1 MGGRTKRRA
10 LPWTAVAL
18 AALIA
23 VGLLL
28 RLPSFSD
35 GLWGDEL
42 ATNYVVYGFGVDDFG
57 SILIHG
63 KEATPPAF
71 FLLTWL
77 TKGFDGTEGLRLV
90 SLLAGLAAIPLTFL
104 VGTETVGRRAA
115 AVGATLVA
123 LSPFQIWYSTE
134 ARAYELLML
143 ACLLA
148 AFTLLRAVRTGRAS
162 WWVGYGLSAAFA
174 MYTHYA
180 AVFILVGLFG
190 WALLAHPESRRPL
203 LLASLG
209 AALLFAPWIPQF
221 IDDTGK
227 QAAQNIEMFHPL
239 TLGHAKTDLLRMSFG
254 APLLDIQ
261 DLPGDVALALI
272 AGSVALGVLGLAAR
286 GRGKRRWWRPSSGLV
301 LVVVLALAPPV
312 GAALHNLVAPSIF
325 TPRNLIAA
333 WPGFALLM
341 GALVTVGP
349 QAIRVA
355 SVSLL
360 VAGFGIGAVKMLDDE
375 NRRPDLVSAAEYIE
389 RTGGPGAPV
398 VDLPQL
404 GPGPQTAIEAA
415 LAPKGQGLPS
425 DRTIFALGL
434 PSFADRLELNRRG
447 ESFYQA
453 GAPVPPGEIARRAVA
468 QAGDGTLV
476 VVGPP
481 VTLDQIRAFPGP
493 LASFLEALSPRFHVV
508 SSRTFGGPSV
518 FAFGVFVFS
527 GKPPTRA

>member
-1 MGGRTKRRA
+1 
-10 LPWTAVAL
+10 
-18 AALIA
+18 
-23 VGLLL
+23 
-28 RLPSFSD
+28 
-35 GLWGDEL
+35 
-42 ATNYVVYGFGVDDFG
+42 
-57 SILIHG
+57 
-63 KEATPPAF
+63 
-71 FLLTWL
+71 LLTWL

-90 SLLAGLAAIPLTFL
+90 SLMAGLAAIPLTFL

-148 AFTLLRAVRTGRAS
+148 AFTLLRAVRTGHAS
-162 WWVGYGLSAAFA
+162 WWVGYGFSAALA

-180 AVFILVGLFG
+180 AVFILAGLFG
-190 WALLAHPESRRPL
+190 WALVAYPESRRPL

-209 AALLFAPWIPQF
+209 AALLFVPWIPQF
-221 IDDTGK
+221 FDDTGK
-227 QAAQNIEMFHPL
+227 QAAKNIEMFHPL

-261 DLPGDVALALI
+261 DLPGEIALALI
-272 AGSVALGVLGLAAR
+272 AGSVGLGVLGLATR
-286 GRGKRRWWRPSSGLV
+286 GPGKRRSWLPSSGLV

-312 GAALHNLVAPSIF
+312 GAALHNVVAPSIF

-341 GALVTVGP
+341 GALVMAGP
-349 QAIRVA
+349 LTIRVA
-355 SVSLL
+355 SVGLL

-375 NRRPDLVSAAEYIE
+375 NRRPDLASAADYIE
-389 RTGGPGAPV
+389 RTAPAAPV
-398 VDLPQL
+398 VDLPQP

-425 DRTIFALGL
+425 DRSIFALGL

-481 VTLDQIRAFPGP
+481 LTLDLIRAFPGP
-493 LASFLEALSPRFHVV
+493 LASFLEALPPRFHVV
-508 SSRTFGGPSV
+508 SSRTFGGPSY

-527 GKPPTRA
+527 GKPPSRP